1 MDNLISFFNNY
12 LPLNDAEKNA
22 LSKIVVSRS
31 IKKNHYILQKHDI
44 CNHYTFI
51 LEGITR
57 SYAIHLNG
65 TENNLK
71 FATENQLIVDL
82 DSFHSAKPSAIYIES
97 MEPSKILQIEKSNLL
112 ELFTKFPKFDRI
124 FRVIIENEYIQL
136 EKRIIHNI
144 SIKAEDRYQEFLNE
158 FPKLASRIPNTHIA
172 SYLGITPEFLSK
184 IRKNIST
191 KC

>member
-1 MDNLISFFNNY
+1 M
-12 LPLNDAEKNA
+12 
-22 LSKIVVSRS
+22 
-31 IKKNHYILQKHDI
+31 
-44 CNHYTFI
+44 
-51 LEGITR
+51 
-57 SYAIHLNG
+57 
-65 TENNLK
+65 
-71 FATENQLIVDL
+71 IVDL

-97 MEPSKILQIEKSNLL
+97 MEPTKILQIERLSLL
-112 ELFTKFPKFDRI
+112 ELFSNFPKFDRI

-136 EKRIIHNI
+136 EKRIIQNI

-184 IRKNIST
+184 IRKNISI